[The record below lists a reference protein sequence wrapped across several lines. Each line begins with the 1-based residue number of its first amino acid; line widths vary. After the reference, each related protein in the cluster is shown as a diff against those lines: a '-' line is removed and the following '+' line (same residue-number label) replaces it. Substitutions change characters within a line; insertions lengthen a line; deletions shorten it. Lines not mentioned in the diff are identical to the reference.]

1 MSATVAGGF
10 WVMVLGRR
18 EGAARGWTPLREGAR
33 GEAVDYRFRTPA
45 SPAVPWASP
54 LGSEQNRRLIPRPRA
69 ALALPENTMDMKT
82 SPLAQLHDPSLLKT
96 DALIDGQW
104 VKGAA
109 RFDVHD
115 PATGAKLADV
125 ANLGAADA
133 EKAIAAAN
141 AAWPAWRG
149 KTAKERSILLRKW
162 FDLLMVHQEDL
173 ARLMT
178 AENGKPMTESRG
190 EVAYGASFVEWFAEE
205 AKRVNGET
213 LPHFDN
219 NRRLMVIRQAI
230 GVCAAITPWNFPLAM
245 ITRKVAPALA
255 AGCPVVIKPA
265 ELTPLTALAAAE
277 LALRAGIPAGVL
289 NVLTADGA
297 NSIAV
302 GKVFCASDTVR
313 HISFTGSTEVGR
325 ILMAQSA
332 PTIKKL
338 SLELGGNAPF
348 IVFDDA
354 DIDSAVEGAIASKYR
369 NAGQTCVCANRIYV
383 QEGVYDRFVEKFAAK
398 VKAFKVGNGFEE
410 GVVQG
415 PLIEPAALDKV
426 QRHVEDAQKKGGKVV
441 VGGSRLQGQ
450 FFQPTVIADAT
461 GDMLCAR
468 EETFGPLAPVFK
480 FRTEQ
485 EAIAAANNTEF
496 GLASYF
502 YSRDVG
508 RIFRVSEALEYGMVG
523 INVGII
529 ATEHVPFGGVK
540 QSGLGR
546 EGSHHGM
553 DEYLEIKYLCMGDVL
568 K

>member
-1 MSATVAGGF
+1 MKI
-10 WVMVLGRR
+10 
-18 EGAARGWTPLREGAR
+18 TPL
-33 GEAVDYRFRTPA
+33 
-45 SPAVPWASP
+45 S
-54 LGSEQNRRLIPRPRA
+54 RL
-69 ALALPENTMDMKT
+69 N
-82 SPLAQLHDPSLLKT
+82 DPTLLKT
-96 DALIDGQW
+96 DALINGQW
-104 VKGAA
+104 VQGSS

-115 PATGAKLADV
+115 PATGEKLVDV
-125 ANLGAADA
+125 ANLGTA
-133 EKAIAAAN
+133 EAQAAIAAAN
-141 AAWPAWRG
+141 AAWPAWRS
-149 KTAKERSILLRKW
+149 KTGKERSIILRKW
-162 FDLLMVHQEDL
+162 FDLLMANVDDL
-173 ARLMT
+173 GRLMT
-178 AENGKPMTESRG
+178 AEQGKPFAEAKG
-190 EVAYGASFVEWFAEE
+190 EVTYGASFVEWYAEE

-213 LPHFDN
+213 LPQFDN
-219 NRRLMVIRQAI
+219 NRRLMVLRQPI

-289 NVLTADGA
+289 NVLTADSS
-297 NSIAV
+297 NSVAI
-302 GKVFCASDTVR
+302 GKVLCDSDVVR
-313 HISFTGSTEVGR
+313 HLSFTGSTEVGR

-332 PTIKKL
+332 PSVKKL
-338 SLELGGNAPF
+338 ALELGGNAPF

-354 DIDSAVEGAIASKYR
+354 DIDSAVEGAMASKYR

-383 QEGVYDRFVEKFAAK
+383 QDAVYDEFVQKFAHK
-398 VKAFKVGNGFEE
+398 VKALKVGNGFDE
-410 GVVQG
+410 GVMQG
-415 PLIEPAALDKV
+415 PLIEPAAIEKV
-426 QRHVEDAQKKGGKVV
+426 ERHVRDALSKGGKLLT
-441 VGGSRLQGQ
+441 GGHKMDGQ
-450 FFQPTVIADAT
+450 FFQPTVIAEARA
-461 GDMLCAR
+461 DMLCAK
-468 EETFGPLAPVFK
+468 EETFGPFAPVFRFK
-480 FRTEQ
+480 HEQ
-485 EAIAAANNTEF
+485 EAIDAANHTEF

-553 DEYLEIKYLCMGDVL
+553 DEYLELKYLCIGDIA